1 MAKNQKEIEMTEV
14 FKQLVPLCE
23 EIIKYTSQEN
33 FSVRFVKED
42 LNALIGKKEQ
52 ILVELKQAEQRIV
65 DVGEECK
72 AMIARAQVQ
81 ADELIRIARENLAA
95 STMTKNQADEELEK
109 AQTDRY
115 LAQKKLEELVTA

>member
-1 MAKNQKEIEMTEV
+1 M
-14 FKQLVPLCE
+14 VPLCE